1 MIYFTM
7 KNLNENRAF
16 LGMLCFLLVF
26 SCSKDNGN
34 TGGGGGGKHTLTI
47 TEPTGGNITSDVGDI
62 NCGSKGLG

>member
-16 LGMLCFLLVF
+16 LAMLGFLFVF

-34 TGGGGGGKHTLTI
+34 TGGGGGGVNT
-47 TEPTGGNITSDVGDI
+47 PSP
-62 NCGSKGLG
+62 